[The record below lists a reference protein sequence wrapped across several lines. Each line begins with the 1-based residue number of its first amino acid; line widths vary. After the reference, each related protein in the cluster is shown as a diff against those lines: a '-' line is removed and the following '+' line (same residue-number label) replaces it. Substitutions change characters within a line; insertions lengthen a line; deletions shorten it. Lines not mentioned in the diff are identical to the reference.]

1 LKLDRLKEKKELVS
15 TALLVISVLSAI
27 LILVKVTGFFV
38 ASANA
43 ESAVKDAI
51 RHSAPDAKN
60 VTAQLDKSKKVADA
74 LKKSNLFS
82 PPLPKQNPIKTV
94 MGIFGDEALINGK
107 WYKAGDKVADAR
119 ILAVNPTSVETEWDG
134 KKKTFSPI
142 DSGAASGPGGSS
154 RSRRSTVSVRS
165 SSSSSGG
172 RPQMVVTKSSAGA
185 KSPAANNPEAM
196 KMKKK
201 YEGMSEAQKNTFKR
215 VMKDRAEQYKQMS
228 DSERKNFKPTL
239 WKESARAARDKED

>member
-1 LKLDRLKEKKELVS
+1 MKLDYLNEKKELVS

-43 ESAVKDAI
+43 ETAVNDAI
-51 RHSAPDAKN
+51 RHSKPDAKN
-60 VTAQLDKSKKVADA
+60 VTAQLDNSKKVADA

-82 PPLPKQNPIKTV
+82 PPPPKQNPIKMV

-119 ILAVNPTSVETEWDG
+119 ILAVNPTSVETEWNG

-142 DSGAASGPGGSS
+142 DSSSASGPSGSS
-154 RSRRSTVSVRS
+154 RPGRSTVSVRS
-165 SSSSSGG
+165 SSSSGGG
-172 RPQMVVTKSSAGA
+172 RPQMVVTKSDAGI
-185 KSPAANNPEAM
+185 KSPKANNPEAT
-196 KMKKK
+196 KIKKK
-201 YEGMSEAQKNTFKR
+201 YEGMSEAHKDTFKR

-228 DSERKNFKPTL
+228 DSERKNFKAHII
-239 WKESARAARDKED
+239 ERISQSG